1 MLSLIDPTL
10 STGKERPRLKCAP
23 FFTVRGLVS
32 VIGRSENDVEELIR
46 SRKIEWVFDV
56 GLGRR
61 NRELRVLAAS
71 VVLFLAG
78 ATCRITWEEISASL
92 IPELSTVRPGVVVTI
107 PAIEIQRILNA
118 CQTHV
123 AELCSA
129 GQLKIL
135 IKGRSGP
142 GKSPKICAQSFLNF
156 LHKRR
161 LR

>member
-10 STGKERPRLKCAP
+10 STGKEMPRLKCAP

-32 VIGRSENDVEELIR
+32 VLGRSENDIEELIR
-46 SRKIEWVFDV
+46 SKKLEWIFDI

-78 ATCRITWEEISASL
+78 ATCRITWEEIATSL
-92 IPELSTVRPGVVVTI
+92 VPEMTAARPGVVVTI

-123 AELCSA
+123 AELCST
-129 GQLKIL
+129 GQLKIVV
-135 IKGRSGP
+135 KGRSGP

-156 LHKRR
+156 LHKRK
-161 LR
+161 LH